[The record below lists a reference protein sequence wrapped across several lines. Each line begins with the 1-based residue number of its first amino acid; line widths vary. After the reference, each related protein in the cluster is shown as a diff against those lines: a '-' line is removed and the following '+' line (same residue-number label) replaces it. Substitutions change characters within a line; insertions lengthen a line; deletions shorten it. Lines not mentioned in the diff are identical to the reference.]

1 MDEMWFVAQRW
12 LWKRR
17 EKAPA
22 GADIWDLRFHWPR
35 EMYSLWEQV
44 NTCSYTL
51 SPMRVYRRA
60 NGESLAQWSARDA
73 LVLKWA
79 ALHAGECLPVH
90 PRCEHGKGRGG
101 VVRSVEKLHAAL
113 LSGQYKFV
121 LRTDIKGYYRQIRK
135 QQLWAQVSRYISDRR
150 VTTLIKQYL
159 YYSVDNGGDI
169 HTPLTGIPRGCALSP
184 LLGACLLYH
193 MDADF
198 NIIEDCYYARYMD
211 DFIILAPT
219 RWRLRRCVAGLN
231 HSFEWGGFQQHP
243 NKTYIGKISNGVDW
257 LGVGFNEHGATGV
270 AERALKHHRER
281 CLRLYEQACRLRLSH
296 DEAVSR
302 VQTYRKRW
310 LTWAT
315 RLLP

>member
-90 PRCEHGKGRGG
+90 PGVSTGRG
-101 VVRSVEKLHAAL
+101 VEAWC
-113 LSGQYKFV
+113 GQWKNC
-121 LRTDIKGYYRQIRK
+121 T
-135 QQLWAQVSRYISDRR
+135 
-150 VTTLIKQYL
+150 
-159 YYSVDNGGDI
+159 
-169 HTPLTGIPRGCALSP
+169 
-184 LLGACLLYH
+184 
-193 MDADF
+193 
-198 NIIEDCYYARYMD
+198 
-211 DFIILAPT
+211 
-219 RWRLRRCVAGLN
+219 RRCCQGN
-231 HSFEWGGFQQHP
+231 
-243 NKTYIGKISNGVDW
+243 IS
-257 LGVGFNEHGATGV
+257 L
-270 AERALKHHRER
+270 
-281 CLRLYEQACRLRLSH
+281 C
-296 DEAVSR
+296 
-302 VQTYRKRW
+302 
-310 LTWAT
+310 
-315 RLLP
+315 